1 MGRKIQI
8 TQAQILQAGL
18 ELIEREGAAAVQIKR
33 LAASLG
39 CSTQPILWQF
49 GSMEAYRQAL
59 FQYAVEAVRQR
70 IKPKGADAVLDFWR
84 IGATYVDLAVDTPQ
98 LLRYLRADPAA
109 LQAAGGIGLLYDSA
123 AQARAVDGV
132 AAQLQ
137 LPRDVAEQLL
147 FLIVYTEGLV
157 SLTLNGLL
165 QVEKQQAYAM
175 LQNAAACF
183 LAKQAADR
191 ENRIKG
197 KEGSDARA
205 GDSNNRAAQ
214 VLWAD

>member
-8 TQAQILQAGL
+8 TRAQILQAGL

-98 LLRYLRADPAA
+98 LRYLRADPAA

-147 FLIVYTEGLV
+147 LFLIVYTEGLV

-183 LAKQAADR
+183 LAKRAADR

-197 KEGSDARA
+197 KEG
-205 GDSNNRAAQ
+205 
-214 VLWAD
+214 

>member
-8 TQAQILQAGL
+8 TRAQILQAGL

-84 IGATYVDLAVDTPQ
+84 IGATYVELAVDTPQ

-109 LQAAGGIGLLYDSA
+109 LQAAGGIGLLYDPA
-123 AQARAVDGV
+123 AKARAADGV

-147 FLIVYTEGLV
+147 LF
-157 SLTLNGLL
+157 
-165 QVEKQQAYAM
+165 
-175 LQNAAACF
+175 
-183 LAKQAADR
+183 
-191 ENRIKG
+191 
-197 KEGSDARA
+197 
-205 GDSNNRAAQ
+205 
-214 VLWAD
+214 

>member
-8 TQAQILQAGL
+8 TRAQILQAGL

-70 IKPKGADAVLDFWR
+70 IKPKWADAVLDFWR

-109 LQAAGGIGLLYDSA
+109 LQAAGGIGLLYDPA
-123 AQARAVDGV
+123 AKARAADGV

-147 FLIVYTEGLV
+147 LFLIVYTEAGV
-157 SLTLNGLL
+157 RH
-165 QVEKQQAYAM
+165 
-175 LQNAAACF
+175 AAGRGGVLFGKAGRRSR
-183 LAKQAADR
+183 KSHNR
-191 ENRIKG
+191 EGRIGCKS
-197 KEGSDARA
+197 K
-205 GDSNNRAAQ
+205 
-214 VLWAD
+214 